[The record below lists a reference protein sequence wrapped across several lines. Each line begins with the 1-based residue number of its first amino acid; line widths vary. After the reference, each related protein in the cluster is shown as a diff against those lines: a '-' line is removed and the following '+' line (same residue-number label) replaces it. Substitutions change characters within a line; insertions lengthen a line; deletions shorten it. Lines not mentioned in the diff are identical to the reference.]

1 MMEQTIINSKGYS
14 IFIGDGAFDT
24 LRAFLQQYEFKEDRV
39 IILVDHDSRKYCL
52 PVLMSNIQF
61 LQKVYIVEIANGEEN
76 KTIDTCT
83 HLWRNLAD
91 NAYDRNAI
99 LINLGGGAVSDLGG
113 FVAATYKRGIRFINI
128 PTTLLAMV
136 DASGGGKVGIN
147 MEGLKNQIG
156 LFAPPQ
162 AVFVIPEFLDT
173 LPQRQMKSGFAEI
186 IKHAL
191 IYNRSY
197 WDDLSQKNFDS
208 ITDWKELIDW
218 SVEIKNYYVTE
229 DPLDTGFRKVL
240 NFGHTIGHS
249 VETYSL
255 EYDDEPLL
263 HGEAIAIG
271 LICELYLSYK
281 LTDFKKTDLDEVINY
296 IRTSFNHYYLPPDSL
311 DFIMDTL
318 KHDKKNTGAEFN
330 FTLLTDIGNSLINQG
345 CKNDMIRDS
354 LLFYQN
360 LKW

>member
-1 MMEQTIINSKGYS
+1 MEHTIINSKGYS

-24 LRAFLQQYEFKEDRV
+24 LRAFLQQYEFKEDKA
-39 IILVDHDSRKYCL
+39 IILVDNDSRKYCL

-61 LQKVYIVEIANGEEN
+61 LQKVYIIEIANGEEN

-83 HLWRNLAD
+83 RLWRDLAD
-91 NAYDRNAI
+91 HAADRNAI
-99 LINLGGGAVSDLGG
+99 LINLGGGAISDLGG

-147 MEGLKNQIG
+147 MEGLKNQVG
-156 LFAPPQ
+156 LFSPPQ

-197 WDDLSQKNFDS
+197 WDDLSQKNFND
-208 ITDWKELIDW
+208 ITNWKELIDW

-229 DPLDTGFRKVL
+229 DPMDTGFRKVL
-240 NFGHTIGHS
+240 NFGHTVGHG

-255 EYDDEPLL
+255 EFDDDPLL
-263 HGEAIAIG
+263 HGEAIAVG
-271 LICELYLSYK
+271 LICELYLSFK
-281 LTDFKKTDLDEVINY
+281 LTNFKKADLDEVINY
-296 IRTSFNHYYLPPDSL
+296 IRANFSHYNLSEDSF
-311 DFIMDTL
+311 DFIIDAL
-318 KHDKKNTGAEFN
+318 KHDKKNTGTSFN
-330 FTLLTDIGNSLINQG
+330 FTLLTEIGTSLINQG
-345 CKNDMIRDS
+345 CTKDLIRDS
-354 LLFYQN
+354 LHFYQS